1 MRGAMMDFPLTLRMI
16 FERAGRLYPDQ
27 ELVTGRADGAH
38 RYRVAEMAGRV
49 QRLASALQREG
60 IGPGDRV
67 ASFGWNTYRH
77 LELYFAVPLI
87 GAVLHCANIRLFP
100 EQLAYIL
107 DHAGDRWIFADRSLL
122 AGLRRLELPKVE
134 RIVAMDDGSGAE
146 LGDALDYE
154 ALLV

>member
-1 MRGAMMDFPLTLRMI
+1 MRGTMMGFPLTLRMI
-16 FERAGRLYPDQ
+16 FERGARLYPG
-27 ELVTGRADGAH
+27 EEIVTGSAAGSH
-38 RYRVAEMAGRV
+38 RYRYADMAARV
-49 QRLASALQREG
+49 HRLASALQAEG
-60 IGPGDRV
+60 IRPGDPV
-67 ASFGWNTYRH
+67 ASFGWNSYRH

-122 AGLRRLELPKVE
+122 AGLRALALPKVE
-134 RIVAMDDGSGAE
+134 RLVSMDDGSGAE